1 MFDCL
6 FWLILKEHEDIILPV
21 FTKLGHLQNS
31 KIDKCFFFSKKALT
45 IHKKYILKPLLIG
58 VFFRCLAKTLQMR
71 PP

>member
-31 KIDKCFFFSKKALT
+31 KIDKCFFFFQKSVNNT
-45 IHKKYILKPLLIG
+45 
-58 VFFRCLAKTLQMR
+58 
-71 PP
+71 